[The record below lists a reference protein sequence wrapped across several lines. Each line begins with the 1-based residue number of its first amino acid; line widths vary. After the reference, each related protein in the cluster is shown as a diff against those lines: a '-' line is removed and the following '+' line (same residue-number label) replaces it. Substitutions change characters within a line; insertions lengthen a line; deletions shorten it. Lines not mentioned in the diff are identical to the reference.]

1 MTITSPSRPRTDQ
14 HRPRFHLTPEATWM
28 NDPNGLIRH
37 DGAWHAFFQNNPF
50 GSTWGN
56 MSWGHA
62 VSEDLATWT
71 HLPVALPCS
80 ETEMIFSGSIV
91 HDAANTSGLGAPG
104 EDGPLVAFYT
114 SAYTPAHATTPGIQA
129 QSIAFSLDGG
139 TTWDFYAENPVLT
152 RDSEN
157 FRDPKV
163 FFHPESG
170 RWVMVTVEALDH
182 AVHLHTSAD
191 LLTWEPASTVTHP
204 GLDGGIWECPDL
216 LRVQVAGADGAPA
229 REAWVLVIS
238 TNPGGPA
245 GGSGTYA
252 VIGDFDGTRFAS
264 DTSPVPLDLGQ
275 DCYAAVSFSG
285 VDGDPVLLGWMNNWA
300 YAEQTPTAPW
310 RSAMTLPRTLHV
322 EPDADGTLQVIQH
335 VIVPEGLRSVDLDV
349 VDRDAAA
356 DGEPLQLDAD
366 EPFRLRGTLSPQG
379 ARRVVLR
386 FGAGQAQREL
396 VLGLDPEGHVV
407 LDRGRAHLEPFAADH
422 SRSLP
427 YIPRAGV
434 ADVAFDLV
442 VDRSCVDL
450 ELDGGRALVSQQIFP
465 AAATVAVH
473 VERSA

>member
-1 MTITSPSRPRTDQ
+1 
-14 HRPRFHLTPEATWM
+14 
-28 NDPNGLIRH
+28 
-37 DGAWHAFFQNNPF
+37 
-50 GSTWGN
+50 
-56 MSWGHA
+56 
-62 VSEDLATWT
+62 
-71 HLPVALPCS
+71 
-80 ETEMIFSGSIV
+80 
-91 HDAANTSGLGAPG
+91 
-104 EDGPLVAFYT
+104 
-114 SAYTPAHATTPGIQA
+114 
-129 QSIAFSLDGG
+129 
-139 TTWDFYAENPVLT
+139 
-152 RDSEN
+152 
-157 FRDPKV
+157 
-163 FFHPESG
+163 
-170 RWVMVTVEALDH
+170 
-182 AVHLHTSAD
+182 
-191 LLTWEPASTVTHP
+191 
-204 GLDGGIWECPDL
+204 
-216 LRVQVAGADGAPA
+216 
-229 REAWVLVIS
+229 
-238 TNPGGPA
+238 
-245 GGSGTYA
+245 
-252 VIGDFDGTRFAS
+252 
-264 DTSPVPLDLGQ
+264 
-275 DCYAAVSFSG
+275 
-285 VDGDPVLLGWMNNWA
+285 
-300 YAEQTPTAPW
+300 
-310 RSAMTLPRTLHV
+310 MTLPRTLHV